1 MNLVLALTGVAAVAA
16 LVLEYGFRVTPDQQ
30 RQLHVVQASVLVIF
44 ILDRVL
50 RLMLAR
56 RRRDYLRENWI
67 DFALI
72 ALVVIA
78 LPIGYRMKGRILS
91 AGALY
96 LIITQLY
103 ILLALVLRGVG
114 LNLRFAGSGLHPSW
128 LLIGS
133 FALLILVGSGL
144 LMLPTAVTPDFYRN
158 WYYDDALFTSTSAV
172 CVTGLAVRD
181 TGVHFT
187 AFGQAVVL
195 GLIQTGGLGIMLFGT
210 VLAMVVGRDLSLRG
224 TTAVGHMLSTE
235 PPGQIAALAKF
246 VVLTTLVLEAVG
258 AALLYPMFR
267 QPQGPPDAL
276 FTLGRAQAAWHSIFH
291 SVSAF
296 CNAGFALYGNN
307 LMQGVREGWQHPLR
321 EHWQVYGVLAP
332 LIVLGGLGFPVLQDC
347 GLFLRHWAI
356 RLARRLRP
364 LHGHGGLANPRPR
377 LTLHS
382 KVVLVTSAVLIA
394 GGTALLLLV
403 EPPPG
408 LPDPRIGRN
417 SYVLDMTR
425 TRRDW
430 SEVRGGQR
438 VMQAAFTSVTARTTG
453 FNTIDM
459 NELSN
464 AGKLV
469 VCMLMII
476 GGSPASTAGG
486 MKTVTGALLL
496 LTVYCTL
503 LRRQDVEL
511 FRRSIS
517 AELLRKTLTLA
528 VLYLLMLGGLSLL
541 LSAMMRE
548 EKNFIDVFFEVCSA
562 CGTVGLST
570 GVTSRL
576 ATPGTKLVLI
586 AGMFIGRVGPLTLLA
601 AFASR
606 IRRVDY
612 EYPQETV
619 IIG

>member
-1 MNLVLALTGVAAVAA
+1 MNILLALTGLAAVAA
-16 LVLEYGFRVTPDQQ
+16 LVLEYGFHTAPDQQ
-30 RQLHVVQASVLVIF
+30 RRLHLVQAVVLVIF

-50 RLMLAR
+50 RLLLVR
-56 RRRDYLRENWI
+56 RRRMDYLRENWI

-72 ALVVIA
+72 AIVLIA
-78 LPIGYRMKGRILS
+78 LPIGYRMKGKILS

-114 LNLRFAGSGLHPSW
+114 LNLRFAGSGIHPSW

-133 FALLILVGSGL
+133 FAFLILAGSGL
-144 LMLPTAVTPDFYRN
+144 LMLPTAVAPEFYRN

-172 CVTGLAVRD
+172 CVTGLVVRD
-181 TGVHFT
+181 TGVAFT
-187 AFGQAVVL
+187 PFGQAVVL
-195 GLIQTGGLGIMLFGT
+195 GLVQTGGLGIMLFGT
-210 VLAMVVGRDLSLRG
+210 VLALVVGRDLSLRG

-235 PPGQIAALAKF
+235 QPGQIARLAKF
-246 VVLTTLVLEAVG
+246 VVLTTLIMEAIG
-258 AALLYPMFR
+258 AAMLYPMFR

-276 FTLGRAQAAWHSIFH
+276 VTLAPAQAAWQSIFH

-321 EHWQVYGVLAP
+321 DHWQVYGVMAP
-332 LIVLGGLGFPVLQDC
+332 LIILGGLGFPVLEDC
-347 GLFLRHWAI
+347 GIFLRQWAG
-356 RLARRLRP
+356 RVVRRLRP
-364 LHGHGGLANPRPR
+364 PHGPGGLANPRPR

-382 KVVLVTSAVLIA
+382 KIVLTTSAVLIA

-408 LPDPRIGRN
+408 PPDKRIGRN

-425 TRRDW
+425 TRSDW

-438 VMQAAFTSVTARTTG
+438 VMNAAFTSVSARTAG
-453 FNTIDM
+453 YNTIEM

-496 LTVYCTL
+496 LTVYSTL
-503 LRRQDVEL
+503 LRRQGVEV

-541 LSAMMRE
+541 LSVLMRE

-576 ATPGTKLVLI
+576 ATPWTKLVLI
-586 AGMFIGRVGPLTLLA
+586 FGMYIGRVGPLTLLA

-606 IRRVDY
+606 IRRLS
-612 EYPQETV
+612 
-619 IIG
+619 